1 MTFNGRVISGGPR
14 AILVFLTPRGSS
26 VSRPPCLSTPR
37 TVGGFSYC
45 LVMVREGRLGRKLLQ
60 TALCRFRRMLLM
72 LPGLIYLPSATTF
85 RSSHV
90 HMALLLVRLAN
101 WSRKRPVASRAYWR
115 HHSGVVGHRNGH
127 VHIASERPGNPR
139 QLGRLHHPQARHHR
153 SRDERADR
161 VVRHHR
167 CPQARH
173 LRRNRAKLLKYRVM
187 VRGPLCGLG
196 LRSLPG

>member
-72 LPGLIYLPSATTF
+72 LPGLIYLPSEIGRAHVN
-85 RSSHV
+85 SSHV
-90 HMALLLVRLAN
+90 KISYAVF
-101 WSRKRPVASRAYWR
+101 
-115 HHSGVVGHRNGH
+115 
-127 VHIASERPGNPR
+127 
-139 QLGRLHHPQARHHR
+139 
-153 SRDERADR
+153 
-161 VVRHHR
+161 
-167 CPQARH
+167 C
-173 LRRNRAKLLKYRVM
+173 LKKKILM
-187 VRGPLCGLG
+187 
-196 LRSLPG
+196 